1 MAVKY
6 WMDEEARVFCHSWTG
21 HISASDVLEF
31 RDVAKAFVATDSLV
45 DLTNVTSSDITPD
58 SLRAFAT
65 EPLDR
70 GRIAII
76 APKPA
81 TFGMA
86 RMYESLSTLKA
97 VPTRIGVFRTK
108 EEAMNWLREG
118 NAVPGSTKVMTSE

>member
-86 RMYESLSTLKA
+86 RMY
-97 VPTRIGVFRTK
+97 GVFVN
-108 EEAMNWLREG
+108 AEG
-118 NAVPGSTKVMTSE
+118 GTDQNRRFPDEGRGDELAT